1 MNATTQMHLIDPTM
15 KKINWIDFSIG
26 LTVLAAAST
35 ACLMMAQLFF

>member
-1 MNATTQMHLIDPTM
+1 MLTATEMEITETAL

-26 LTVLAAAST
+26 LMVLAVGWT